1 METNKSALI
10 KLASLNAECK
20 YSPAVITKTDSE
32 NAYGIAAQDG
42 DDTVL
47 CIKEISAD
55 KDVVLA
61 IIDILNNYKVP
72 YVHFLDVI
80 SDLMNE

>member
-1 METNKSALI
+1 METNKSALV
-10 KLASLNAECK
+10 KLASLGIGCK
-20 YSPAVITKTDSE
+20 YSPAVIAKNGSE

-42 DDTVL
+42 EDTVL

-55 KDVVLA
+55 KDIVLS

-80 SDLMNE
+80 NDLMIE